1 MFLARCGDGFEVRHF
16 HHAGCRQLARSM
28 GARATLACFT
38 ATARVMA
45 WPDRPFDA
53 HIWQK
58 DLSFKT
64 VSDPCARQGE
74 VGACVLT
81 HSDAL

>member
-16 HHAGCRQLARSM
+16 HYAGCQQLARSM

-45 WPDRPFDA
+45 WPDRSAFTQCMMLKSA
-53 HIWQK
+53 CGRLAAL
-58 DLSFKT
+58 DLKS
-64 VSDPCARQGE
+64 G
-74 VGACVLT
+74 
-81 HSDAL
+81 